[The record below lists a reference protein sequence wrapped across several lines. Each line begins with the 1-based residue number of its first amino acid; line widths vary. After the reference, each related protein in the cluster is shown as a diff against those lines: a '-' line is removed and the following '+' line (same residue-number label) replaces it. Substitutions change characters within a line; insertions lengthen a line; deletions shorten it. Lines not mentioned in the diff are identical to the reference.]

1 MDLLD
6 KVDASIGL
14 LIREYIYSL
23 NTSKGKILE

>member
-23 NTSKGKILE
+23 NTSKERY